1 MNIINIMN
9 ISPYLKQLGF
19 TKLKEKQKDILRSIT
34 SKKDTIGILPTG
46 YGKSVCYILPH
57 LLYKKNV
64 IVISPLIALMEDQ
77 YLKLKEKGL
86 NIYTFNSTKDINIRP
101 ISNCEEIGIL
111 YFSPESFMSYSHF
124 IRELVNKKKV
134 CLFAIDEAHCIT
146 SWCDFRDD
154 YNNLYEIKEIC
165 QDKIPIL
172 AVTATATNFSIKQ
185 ISNKLTLNNPI
196 IIKSSF
202 VKSNLNLKFFHKN
215 GLNYDISQ
223 IVNLIKKH
231 NCKTIIYCKTRKET
245 QEISDLIKTY
255 GLTSAYYHGELKAD
269 VRTRVQEQFTNNQ
282 IDIICATIAFGMG
295 IDIYNIYLIIHYG
308 ISKTIES
315 YYQEIGRAGR
325 DMTESYCYLF
335 WNENDFRLNKFFVSK
350 VCNEELKAI
359 QYKQI
364 QQVENFV
371 YSNKCRMQ
379 YIVNYFDE
387 QCNICNKCDNC
398 NKCNKTIKL
407 PCAIYIY
414 NILSSYIKLQIS
426 CGNTK
431 MLKILFG
438 SESKEITNNI
448 KRLKTYGIYNT
459 NSTKKDYINIII
471 NTLIEQQFLKKV
483 ELGGLFGIVYTISDK
498 GKQYYKDNKKKIEKS
513 ILRIQR
519 FGKQCIPKC
528 KKKKKSLKSNPTNK
542 GKRWTE
548 EADKLFIKLIP
559 NTSIKDMAEKFS
571 RTPYS
576 IECRIFTL
584 LDKNKLD
591 INKISHLDYFP
602 KKELIKKIKDLK
614 IKLKDEKNIK
624 TELNCSYFDIKIVN
638 YIK

>member
-1 MNIINIMN
+1 MN
-9 ISPYLKQLGF
+9 ISPYLKQLGYNQ
-19 TKLKEKQKDILRSIT
+19 LKEKQKEILRSI
-34 SKKDTIGILPTG
+34 SLKKDTIGILPTG

-77 YLKLKEKGL
+77 YRKLEDKGL
-86 NIYTFNSTKDINIRP
+86 NIYTFNSTKNINIRP
-101 ISNCEEIGIL
+101 IINNEEIGIL
-111 YFSPESFMSYSHF
+111 YFSPESFMAYSQF
-124 IRELVNKKKV
+124 INKLVNNKKV

-146 SWCDFRDD
+146 SWCDFRND

-165 QDKIPIL
+165 QNKIPVL
-172 AVTATATNFSIKQ
+172 AVTATATNFSINQ
-185 ISNKLTLNNPI
+185 ISEKLNLNNPV

-202 VKSNLNLKFFHKN
+202 VKSNLHIKFFHKN

-223 IVNLIKKH
+223 IINLIKKH

-245 QEISDLIKTY
+245 EEISNLIKTY
-255 GLTSAYYHGELKAD
+255 GLTSAYYHGDLKSD
-269 VRTRVQEQFTNNQ
+269 VRTRVQEQFTSNQ

-295 IDIYNIYLIIHYG
+295 IDICNIYLIIHYG

-325 DMTESYCYLF
+325 DMTDSYCYLF

-350 VCNEELKAI
+350 VVNEELKEI

-364 QQVENFV
+364 QQVENFI

-379 YIVNYFDE
+379 YIVNYFNE
-387 QCNICNKCDNC
+387 QCDICNKCDNC
-398 NKCNKTIKL
+398 KKWSKPIKL

-414 NILSSYIKLQIS
+414 NILSSYIKLQYS

-438 SESKEITNNI
+438 SEAKEIT
-448 KRLKTYGIYNT
+448 KEMKKLKTYGIYNT
-459 NSTKKDYINIII
+459 NSTKKDYIKNIM

-483 ELGGLFGIVYTISDK
+483 ELGGLFGIVYTASDK

-513 ILRIQR
+513 ILTIQR
-519 FGKQCIPKC
+519 FGKRCIPKC
-528 KKKKKSLKSNPTNK
+528 TKKKKSLKSNPSNK
-542 GKRWTE
+542 GKRWTK
-548 EADKLFIKLIP
+548 EADKLFIKLLS
-559 NTSIKDMAEKFS
+559 NTSIEDMAKKFS
-571 RTPYS
+571 RTPNS

-584 LDKNKLD
+584 LEKNKLD

-614 IKLKDEKNIK
+614 IKLKDDKKIK
-624 TELNCSYFDIKIVN
+624 TELNCSYFDIKIAN
-638 YIK
+638 FIN

>member
-1 MNIINIMN
+1 MN
-9 ISPYLKQLGF
+9 ISPYLKQLGY

-86 NIYTFNSTKDINIRP
+86 NIYTFNSTKHIDIRP
-101 ISNCEEIGIL
+101 ITNNEETGIL
-111 YFSPESFMSYSHF
+111 YFSPESFMGYSDF
-124 IRELVNKKKV
+124 IRGLVNNKKV

-154 YNNLYEIKEIC
+154 YNNLHEIKEIC
-165 QDKIPIL
+165 ENKIPVL
-172 AVTATATNFSIKQ
+172 AVTATATNNSIQQ
-185 ISNKLTLNNPI
+185 ISDKLNLNEPN

-215 GLNYDISQ
+215 GINYDIAH

-245 QEISDLIKTY
+245 EEISNIIQTY
-255 GLTSAYYHGELKAD
+255 GLVSAYYHGDLSSD
-269 VRTRVQEQFTNNQ
+269 VRTKVQEQFTNNQ

-325 DMTESYCYLF
+325 DMTDSHCYLF

-350 VCNEELKAI
+350 VINQQLKDI

-387 QCNICNKCDNC
+387 ECGICNKCDNC
-398 NKCNKTIKL
+398 KKWNKPVIL

-414 NILSSYIKLQIS
+414 NILSSYIKLQYS

-438 SESKEITNNI
+438 SKAKEITDDM
-448 KRLKTYGIYNT
+448 KKLKTYGIYNT
-459 NSTKKDYINIII
+459 NSTKKDYIKSII
-471 NTLIEQQFLKKV
+471 NTLIEQQFLTKV
-483 ELGGLFGIVYTISDK
+483 ELCDFIVYAASDK

-513 ILRIQR
+513 ILMIQR

-528 KKKKKSLKSNPTNK
+528 TKKKKSLKSNPSNK

-548 EADKLFIKLIP
+548 EADKLFIKLIQ
-559 NTSIKDMAEKFS
+559 NTPIKEMAEKFS

-584 LDKNKLD
+584 LEKNKLD

-614 IKLKDEKNIK
+614 IKLKDDKKIK
-624 TELNCSYFDIKIVN
+624 TELNCSYFDIKIAN
-638 YIK
+638 FIN